1 LGTISQD
8 IASLDEL
15 DLMRHDLTA
24 VAKLP
29 DDLVIASSTDELLA
43 TFARHSS
50 ISPTERQGR
59 IREDTFT
66 LVLDLTLSRMIVH
79 SDDTSPVAPLPRG
92 SQEPQTADN
101 LFERAEQLTLND
113 GNSRSNEIP
122 FRWLP
127 PRFDLDAEDG
137 SGASSDHLQTE
148 AARTLLSEWMVG
160 ADPTEYIW
168 KDWRG
173 ENSAPPTPVKR
184 PVRPLPSPR
193 TTYGFA
199 QSQPDI
205 RYRPPIIA
213 QSQPQQ
219 LPSVSQYTNNIPH
232 VLARTQAMR
241 SSPPPVLQ
249 SSQSLQ
255 DLGPSTQAERG
266 PFGGRPDVKARKK
279 VAKKRIGG
287 F

>member
-1 LGTISQD
+1 MT
-8 IASLDEL
+8 
-15 DLMRHDLTA
+15 RHDLTA

-29 DDLVIASSTDELLA
+29 DDLATSSSAGDLIT
-43 TFARHSS
+43 TFAERITVHASG
-50 ISPTERQGR
+50 RQGR
-59 IREDTFT
+59 IKEDTFR

-79 SDDTSPVAPLPRG
+79 SESPTSVAPTPRG

-101 LFERAEQLTLND
+101 LFERAEQLTLDD
-113 GNSRSNEIP
+113 GTSKANEIP

-127 PRFDLDAEDG
+127 PRRDIDAGSPNDHDLP
-137 SGASSDHLQTE
+137 SDHLQTE
-148 AARTLLSEWMVG
+148 AARTLLSEWTIG
-160 ADPTEYIW
+160 ADPIEYDW
-168 KDWRG
+168 KDWRREG
-173 ENSAPPTPVKR
+173 SLPRTPIKR

-205 RYRPPIIA
+205 RYRPPYL
-213 QSQPQQ
+213 SQPQPRQ
-219 LPSVSQYTNNIPH
+219 LPPYSQHANAIPQVFAH
-232 VLARTQAMR
+232 TQAMR

-266 PFGGRPDVKARKK
+266 PYGGRPEVKARKK
-279 VAKKRIGG
+279 AVKKRIGG